1 MNTGMFE
8 SCITGH
14 WFNPQ
19 AVELWSDV
27 KTIQAWLDVEAA
39 LAQAQ
44 AKLGIIPEECAQKI
58 TQSANADLL
67 DINAIKQG
75 IRETCHPFVP
85 VLREFER
92 VCGKQAAGYIH
103 WGATT
108 QNIFD
113 TAASLQLRASH
124 NLITEYLEKALHSFA
139 ALALK
144 SKSYTQAGRTHGQH
158 ALPITFGFKVASWFA
173 ELQRIKKRLVNATS
187 EAFTVSLG
195 GAVGTFSAMEGQGR
209 EIQEGMA
216 ALLNL
221 TSNTIPVRTSSDS
234 QTHYVAILGQLASFT
249 EKVAQEIIF
258 LQRTELAELEE
269 SFHHGKVGSS
279 TMAQKRNPQNAQN
292 LVGLSQLL
300 RMRVPLSYMAMI
312 KMNEGDAAESNVMD
326 VTLPEVAILSVSIGE
341 NLFKLIDGLQVY
353 PEKMLENIKLT
364 KGLILSE
371 SIMMALAKDI
381 GRAEAHHILYEAAME
396 SVLTGAAFSACIRSQ
411 LTKEGI
417 VATIDI
423 DKLLDEASY
432 IGEAESCVDFVLQNV
447 KV

>member
-67 DINAIKQG
+67 NIDAIKQG

-124 NLITEYLEKALHSFA
+124 KLITGYLEKALLSFPHW
-139 ALALK
+139 L
-144 SKSYTQAGRTHGQH
+144 
-158 ALPITFGFKVASWFA
+158 
-173 ELQRIKKRLVNATS
+173 
-187 EAFTVSLG
+187 
-195 GAVGTFSAMEGQGR
+195 
-209 EIQEGMA
+209 
-216 ALLNL
+216 
-221 TSNTIPVRTSSDS
+221 
-234 QTHYVAILGQLASFT
+234 
-249 EKVAQEIIF
+249 
-258 LQRTELAELEE
+258 
-269 SFHHGKVGSS
+269 
-279 TMAQKRNPQNAQN
+279 
-292 LVGLSQLL
+292 
-300 RMRVPLSYMAMI
+300 
-312 KMNEGDAAESNVMD
+312 
-326 VTLPEVAILSVSIGE
+326 
-341 NLFKLIDGLQVY
+341 
-353 PEKMLENIKLT
+353 
-364 KGLILSE
+364 
-371 SIMMALAKDI
+371 
-381 GRAEAHHILYEAAME
+381 
-396 SVLTGAAFSACIRSQ
+396 
-411 LTKEGI
+411 
-417 VATIDI
+417 
-423 DKLLDEASY
+423 
-432 IGEAESCVDFVLQNV
+432 
-447 KV
+447 